1 MAPRPE
7 AAFRRPHEGLM
18 PVRHQ
23 SRHANGSLVLA
34 VAALIVTWAMVHGG
48 LVIFRDLPVFEGG
61 LIDPD
66 SYMRM
71 VRVSELA
78 QGWQWFDDTIA
89 RANAPY
95 GDVLH
100 WTRPFDLLILLLALP
115 AGFVLEAEQALYLA
129 GMIVSPLLQLA
140 TALLLIWALRPVIRP
155 EVWFL
160 PAVALFLQPGA
171 LAYSVLG
178 RADHHALLLL
188 VFVAVAGFM
197 LRALRDP
204 LDARPALC
212 AGLAAGFGIWLRSEE
227 HTSELQSLMSTSYA
241 AFCLKK

>member
-1 MAPRPE
+1 MV
-7 AAFRRPHEGLM
+7 FVFFLMIRRP
-18 PVRHQ
+18 PR
-23 SRHANGSLVLA
+23 STRTYTLVPYTTL
-34 VAALIVTWAMVHGG
+34 
-48 LVIFRDLPVFEGG
+48 FRSVFEGG

-95 GDVLH
+95 GNVLH

-140 TALLLIWALRPVIRP
+140 TALLQI
-155 EVWFL
+155 
-160 PAVALFLQPGA
+160 
-171 LAYSVLG
+171 G
-178 RADHHALLLL
+178 RAAC
-188 VFVAVAGFM
+188 G
-197 LRALRDP
+197 
-204 LDARPALC
+204 ARVC
-212 AGLAAGFGIWLRSEE
+212 
-227 HTSELQSLMSTSYA
+227 QYV
-241 AFCLKK
+241 